1 MATNLRLRSE
11 TENALRAEAERS
23 GRSQQELIREAVDR
37 YLGLV
42 PDIAVTSNEDPLLT
56 SGAVRAPRVPY
67 RRPRRR
73 ITLPSGVTTSDLL
86 DRADRM

>member
-11 TENALRAEAERS
+11 TEDALRAEAQRT

-42 PDIAVTSNEDPLLT
+42 PDIAVTGQEDPLLI

-67 RRPRRR
+67 QRPRHRL
-73 ITLPSGVTTSDLL
+73 TLPSGMTTADLL